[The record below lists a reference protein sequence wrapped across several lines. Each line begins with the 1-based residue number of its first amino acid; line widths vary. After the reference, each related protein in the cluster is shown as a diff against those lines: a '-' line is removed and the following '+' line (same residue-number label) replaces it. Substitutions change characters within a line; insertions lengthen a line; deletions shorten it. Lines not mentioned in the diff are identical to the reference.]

1 MTRRCNAKGLADL
14 RSTAVRARSRRHRAA
29 PQGVSRR
36 TKVVWTALLATM
48 TVVGAML
55 GLAENGRLPE
65 LSGLSLAPL
74 VAAAGPS
81 SIESVHRTRAPIDRQ
96 RWQAIVIHHSGSPLG
111 TPESIAADHVNRL
124 HLTGLGHHF
133 VIGNGRGIQDGEIYV
148 AYRWLDQLP
157 GAHTAGQDADWYNR
171 HSIGICLVGDGR
183 RHPFTESQIRRLV
196 ELVRSLA
203 REYDIPA
210 DRILLHSDLV
220 ETSDPGPLFPA
231 AAFRAR
237 LSSTR

>member
-1 MTRRCNAKGLADL
+1 MRRPAAP
-14 RSTAVRARSRRHRAA
+14 RPSRRRRVAS
-29 PQGVSRR
+29 PGVSRR

-48 TVVGAML
+48 TVVATML
-55 GLAENGRLPE
+55 GLAENGRLPA
-65 LSGLSLAPL
+65 LSGLSLPPL

-81 SIESVHRTRAPIDRQ
+81 SIESVHRTRAPTDRQ
-96 RWQAIVIHHSGSPLG
+96 RWRAIVIHHSGSPLG
-111 TPESIAADHVNRL
+111 TPQSIAADHVNRL
-124 HLTGLGHHF
+124 HLTGLGYHF

-157 GAHTAGQDADWYNR
+157 GAHTAGKDADWYNR

-183 RHPFTESQIRRLV
+183 RHPFTESQLRRLV
-196 ELVRSLA
+196 QLVRSLA

-231 AAFRAR
+231 AAFRAQIA
-237 LSSTR
+237 STR